1 MTAIAFLKNYGGRR
15 IGRESNLLDPLFD
28 DEERADEEN
37 TPPRADLN
45 IEIEAKN
52 WQPIDPQLPKSWRVQ
67 DFASRPVRFIDGKDR
82 GETVACLRGLEGYV
96 VPIRLAEI
104 GSVVMENRGG
114 ELRRGFVQV
123 ERVVAMDTSPFPW
136 EEVEDFALKLLKNNL
151 RLVIANKLDAVS
163 SSDYEKIR
171 RATNWRSAREME
183 MLEEF
188 AVAQNNQLPTIV
200 DGPLKR
206 LEGSFDLENSP
217 VFGVVK
223 TYRQTFLH
231 QHGMDILYRLQTGE
245 RTPALSLEYDI
256 SRRGEEQTTRLPLI
270 MWYVR
275 ICETNGVAP
284 NVGLVRV
291 EISQK
296 WFLAQ
301 NFGTEE
307 KINATG
313 TEFINQL
320 SRTIYEYRCR
330 HNRYRRAEISLEP
343 IVRAEES
350 LGSLFAPRGMLKSRF
365 YHLTGL

>member
-15 IGRESNLLDPLFD
+15 IGQESNLFKPLFD
-28 DEERADEEN
+28 DEEREDEN
-37 TPPRADLN
+37 TETRADLSV
-45 IEIEAKN
+45 EIEAED
-52 WQPIDPQLPKSWRVQ
+52 WEAVDPQLPKSWRIQ
-67 DFASRPVRFIDGKDR
+67 DFASRPMRFIDGKDK
-82 GETVACLRGLEGYV
+82 GETVAYLPGLQGYK

-104 GSVVMENRGG
+104 GSVVMENRNG
-114 ELRRGFVQV
+114 ELRRGFAQV

-136 EEVEDFALKLLKNNL
+136 EEVEDFSLSLRKNNL
-151 RLVIANKLDAVS
+151 RLVVANKLDEIS
-163 SSDYEKIR
+163 SFDYEKIR
-171 RATNWRSAREME
+171 RATNWRSAQEME

-188 AVAQNNQLPTIV
+188 AVAQNNDLPTIV

-206 LEGSFDLENSP
+206 LEGSFHLENSP

-231 QHGMDILYRLQTGE
+231 HRGQEILYDLETGE
-245 RTPALSLEYDI
+245 RTPAFSIEYDI
-256 SRRGEEQTTRLPLI
+256 SRRGEEQKSRLPLV

-275 ICETNGVAP
+275 ICETNGIAP

-291 EISQK
+291 EVSQK

-301 NFGTEE
+301 GYGTEE
-307 KINATG
+307 KINSLG
-313 TEFINQL
+313 SDFINQL
-320 SRTIYEYRCR
+320 TRTIYEYRCR
-330 HNRYRRAEISLEP
+330 HSRYQRAEISLEP

-350 LGSLFAPRGMLKSRF
+350 LGALFAPRNVLKSKF

>member
-1 MTAIAFLKNYGGRR
+1 MSGLAFVKNYGGQR
-15 IGRESNLLDPLFD
+15 IRRESNLFEPLFD
-28 DEERADEEN
+28 DEEGDNAEME
-37 TPPRADLN
+37 TRADLN
-45 IEIEAKN
+45 IEIGADD
-52 WQPIDPQLPKSWRVQ
+52 WQPVNPQLPKTWRVQ
-67 DFASRPVRFIDGKDR
+67 DFASRPVRFVDGKDK
-82 GETVACLRGLEGYV
+82 GETVAFLRGLQNYV

-114 ELRRGFVQV
+114 ELRRGFAQV

-136 EEVEDFALKLLKNNL
+136 EEVETFALALRKNNL
-151 RLVIANKLDAVS
+151 RLVVANKLDAVS

-171 RATNWRSAREME
+171 RATNWRSTQEME
-183 MLEEF
+183 ILEEF
-188 AVAQNNQLPTIV
+188 AVAQNNDVPTIV

-206 LEGSFDLENSP
+206 LEGSFHLETSP

-223 TYRQTFLH
+223 TYRETFLH
-231 QHGMDILYRLQTGE
+231 QHGQTILYRLDSGE
-245 RTPALSLEYDI
+245 RTPAFSIEYDI
-256 SRRGEEQTTRLPLI
+256 TRRGEEQKSRLPLV

-275 ICETNGVAP
+275 ICDTNGNAP

-291 EISQK
+291 EVSQR

-301 NFGTEE
+301 GYGTEE

-313 TEFINQL
+313 TDFINQL

-330 HNRYRRAEISLEP
+330 HSHYRRAVISLEP

-350 LGSLFAPRGMLKSRF
+350 LGALFAPRNALKSKF